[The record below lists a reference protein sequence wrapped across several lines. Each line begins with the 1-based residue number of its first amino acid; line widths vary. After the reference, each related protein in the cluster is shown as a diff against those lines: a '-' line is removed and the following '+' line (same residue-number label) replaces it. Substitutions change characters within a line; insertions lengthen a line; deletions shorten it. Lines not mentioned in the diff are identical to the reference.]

1 MLFDISKADIEEL
14 HDDLF
19 VQKQIKV
26 SVLRLDKI
34 HPVVSGN
41 KLFKLHYFLEEALQ
55 SNYPTGSF
63 PQGPVGGRTV
73 LSFGGAYSNH
83 LSATAFACKA
93 MQLKSIGIV
102 RGEMPAQFS
111 PTLQQCLDDGM
122 QLKFISREEY
132 DLKETAAFLPTGPG
146 GPAGS
151 GGQSLQTEF
160 GECVIIPEGG
170 YHPMGAKG
178 AALIMDLISH
188 KKYTH
193 VCTASGTATTLAGLL
208 MAAGAS
214 QKIISVPVLKG
225 ITDTNERL
233 KFLTGKAENF
243 TNLQILSGYHFGG
256 YAKKAEPL
264 IDFMNHCWLQ
274 YKLPLDFVYTAK
286 MMFAVIESIK
296 NNYFEKG
303 SEIICLHT
311 GGLQGNKSLPLNSL
325 LF

>member
-1 MLFDISKADIEEL
+1 MQMLFDISKVDIEEL
-14 HDDLF
+14 QDDLF
-19 VQKQIKV
+19 VQKKIKV

-55 SNYPTGSF
+55 STH
-63 PQGPVGGRTV
+63 RTI

-93 MQLKSIGIV
+93 LQLKSIGIV

-111 PTLQQCLDDGM
+111 STLQQCLADGM
-122 QLKFISREEY
+122 HLKFISREDY
-132 DLKETAAFLPTGPG
+132 DLKETEAFLK
-146 GPAGS
+146 
-151 GGQSLQTEF
+151 SLHTEF
-160 GECVIIPEGG
+160 GECVIVPEGG

-178 AALIMDLISH
+178 AAFIMNLISH
-188 KKYTH
+188 KQYTH

-225 ITDTNERL
+225 INDTNERL
-233 KFLTGKAENF
+233 KFLTGNAEIF
-243 TNLQILSGYHFGG
+243 TNLQILSGHHFGG
-256 YAKKAEPL
+256 YAKKTDLL

-286 MMFAVIESIK
+286 MMFAVIDSIK

-311 GGLQGNKSLPLNSL
+311 GGLQGNKSLPLNCL
-325 LF
+325 LY